1 MSEKPIILIVDDVPS
16 NIKVLAN
23 CLKNDYQIKVA
34 TGGHDC
40 LRLAISDPIPDLI
53 LLDIEMPDL
62 GGYEVCQKL
71 QSQPHTRDTPIIFVT
86 ARDEDRN
93 EELGLKLGAVDYIT
107 KPVRP
112 SIVLARVNTHI
123 TLKKQRD
130 MLKAIALKDQ
140 LTGLYNR
147 YYLLEAAEQRMAN
160 AVRHGDPLSIL
171 LLDVDHFKRIN
182 DGHGHLVGDI
192 VLQRLAMRLADICRK
207 EDIAARYGGE
217 EFVVLLGH
225 CDSTA
230 AALKA
235 EIVRKK
241 IEALKPEGI
250 LTTISIG
257 VAQLGLGD
265 ETVERLLDRADKAL
279 YEAKNLGRNQVVIA
293 K

>member
-192 VLQRLAMRLADICRK
+192 VLQRLAMQLTDICRK

-225 CDSTA
+225 CDSSA

-235 EIVRKK
+235 EMVRKK
-241 IEALKPEGI
+241 IETLEPEGI
-250 LTTISIG
+250 LTTVSIG

>member
-192 VLQRLAMRLADICRK
+192 VLQRLAMQLADICRK

>member
-171 LLDVDHFKRIN
+171 LLDVDHFKQIN
-182 DGHGHLVGDI
+182 DGYGHLVGDI
-192 VLQRLAMRLADICRK
+192 VLQRLAMQLAEICRK

-235 EIVRKK
+235 EMVRKK
-241 IEALKPEGI
+241 IEALEPEGI

-257 VAQLGLGD
+257 VAQLGSGD